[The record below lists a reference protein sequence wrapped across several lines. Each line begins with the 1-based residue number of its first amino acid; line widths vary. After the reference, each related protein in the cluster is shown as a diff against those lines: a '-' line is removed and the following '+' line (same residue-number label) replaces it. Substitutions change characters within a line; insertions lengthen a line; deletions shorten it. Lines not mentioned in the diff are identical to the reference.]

1 MRHFLVECV
10 NLELNVSA
18 KWLKAPSFGGIFFVN
33 WYYWLK
39 ASLSDSEAFFRHL
52 VFGLANT
59 TMEECT
65 EKSSAY
71 ISNHAVAV
79 RLAVGGMTCVACA
92 RAITEAL
99 SKLEGISDI
108 SVNQVGKS
116 ASAVV
121 TVADL
126 VESITTVI
134 EDIGY
139 ECKVISVTPVVTV
152 GASGRGRTVALEF
165 KGMESL
171 SVSNSFAI

>member
-1 MRHFLVECV
+1 VRHFLVELECSI
-10 NLELNVSA
+10 NLELNAYA
-18 KWLKAPSFGGIFFVN
+18 K
-33 WYYWLK
+33 WLK
-39 ASLSDSEAFFRHL
+39 ASLSGSEAFFSTSGIR
-52 VFGLANT
+52 A
-59 TMEECT
+59 TMVECT

-71 ISNHAVAV
+71 IASHCDAIAV

-99 SKLEGISDI
+99 SKLEGVSDI

-121 TVADL
+121 TAADI

-139 ECKVISVTPVVTV
+139 ECKVISVTPVVAV
-152 GASGRGRTVALEF
+152 GTSGQERTVALEF
-165 KGMESL
+165 KGMECQSPVIL
-171 SVSNSFAI
+171 